1 MAPLDR
7 WEGCLRWYR
16 KAVVGQGWSNFDP
29 KLAFCLFFYLALLLP
44 ALQVCLT
51 NSLHAYPWKRHF
63 NEIFSPS
70 RGHLQFW
77 MLWDEWYLNHRL
89 TSGKQGTVIFR
100 LISSLLCIQMKC
112 FWLLDKRT
120 NYMQLYWLAVFM
132 CPSSKYL
139 CLSRKLGAGR
149 TPSKNWM
156 LTSLCPDKNSLSLS
170 DCLIFVLAYCV
181 PTSIWAIDCFKSSSA
196 SLNELAKFQFG

>member
-1 MAPLDR
+1 MCIESSVVLFELSTDFNVLNLMLSAPNAPLDR

-16 KAVVGQGWSNFDP
+16 KAVVRQCWSNFDP
-29 KLAFCLFFYLALLLP
+29 KLAFCLFFHLALLLP
-44 ALQVCLT
+44 ALQVWLT

-100 LISSLLCIQMKC
+100 LISSLLCIQIKF
-112 FWLLDKRT
+112 FWLLSKRT
-120 NYMQLYWLAVFM
+120 NYMNCIDLLFSCVLLVKNIRASQANWGQPVFHQKIG
-132 CPSSKYL
+132 CWHLCVLIKTIFPS
-139 CLSRKLGAGR
+139 
-149 TPSKNWM
+149 
-156 LTSLCPDKNSLSLS
+156 
-170 DCLIFVLAYCV
+170 
-181 PTSIWAIDCFKSSSA
+181 
-196 SLNELAKFQFG
+196 